1 MSFSSFSTSHCA
13 SSSQTLYRRFISH
26 ASNLGFATS
35 TRPTS
40 LSIYSNSPRRPARLV
55 LAETSRRYLQSSKQF
70 EQLNSPGKSSQDRNK
85 MAEFPKPSSDRPKN
99 EMVYFPSMTTA
110 LPSESGE
117 FRRVLW
123 TGLYS
128 QVVLMTVPVGGDIG
142 EEIHTVDQIL
152 TFTSGMGL
160 AQVGGKE
167 QKIKAG
173 DMVIVPAGT
182 KHQFLNTGP
191 TPLIL
196 YTVYSP
202 AEHKATTVHK
212 TKEEGDKMEEEG
224 LDEPPEWSQRP
235 KELNEREGWVKGE
248 E

>member
-1 MSFSSFSTSHCA
+1 MSLLSTSIRRSSFRFGPQLALINTASFRPFSSSIPK
-13 SSSQTLYRRFISH
+13 L
-26 ASNLGFATS
+26 N
-35 TRPTS
+35 RP
-40 LSIYSNSPRRPARLV
+40 
-55 LAETSRRYLQSSKQF
+55 
-70 EQLNSPGKSSQDRNK
+70 K
-85 MAEFPKPSSDRPKN
+85 MAPFKTPSSDPPKH
-99 EMVYFPSMTTA
+99 EMQYFPSMTTS
-110 LPSESGE
+110 LPAESHE

-152 TFTSGMGL
+152 TFTSGKGL

-167 QKIKAG
+167 QEIKAG

-182 KHQFLNTGP
+182 KHQFLNKGEE
-191 TPLIL
+191 PLVL

-212 TKEEGDKMEEEG
+212 TKEEGEKAEEEG
-224 LDEPPEWSQRP
+224 GDEPPEWSQRG
-235 KELNEREGWVKGE
+235 KRENERDGIVRGE
-248 E
+248 

>member
-1 MSFSSFSTSHCA
+1 MAPF
-13 SSSQTLYRRFISH
+13 
-26 ASNLGFATS
+26 
-35 TRPTS
+35 PT
-40 LSIYSNSPRRPARLV
+40 
-55 LAETSRRYLQSSKQF
+55 
-70 EQLNSPGKSSQDRNK
+70 
-85 MAEFPKPSSDRPKN
+85 PSSDPPKH
-99 EMVYFPSMTTA
+99 EMQYFPDMTTA
-110 LPSESGE
+110 LPSTSAE

-128 QVVLMTVPVGGDIG
+128 QLVLMTVPVGGDIG

-152 TFTSGMGL
+152 TFTSGTGL

-167 QKIKAG
+167 QKVKAG

-202 AEHKATTVHK
+202 AEHKPTTVHK
-212 TKEEGDKMEEEG
+212 TKEQGDKEEEEG
-224 LDEPPEWSQRP
+224 IDEPPAWAHKSK
-235 KELNEREGWVKGE
+235 KENEAAGLVPSE
-248 E
+248 ES